1 MPRKTSHSPLSVL
14 FITPE
19 IHPLIKTGGLGD
31 VSSSLPSALRQLGV
45 DVRVLIPGYPQ
56 VMSGLKNKRRLVDL
70 GPLAHFPPAA
80 LLSARLQVGDS
91 GEIPVIIL
99 DCPGLYQREGGPY
112 MDPSGHEW
120 PDNALRFG
128 LLSKVGAIL
137 SSDASPLKWRPQVA
151 HCNDWQS
158 GLTPAYLNAHRGK
171 RSATLMEIHNLAFQG
186 VFPPGSVAQL
196 GLPADSFNI
205 NGLEYYGQMS
215 FLKAGLY
222 YSDHIV
228 SVSPTYAREIQT
240 SELGFG
246 LQGLLSGRRNQISG
260 IVNGIDTLEWDP
272 SSDPHLSRHYSL
284 SKISNKSANKR
295 SLQQSLGLT
304 VDPDILLFGMVSRIA
319 HQKGSDLLLQVAP
332 HLTRIPAQLV
342 ILGSGEPAL
351 ESQLMQL
358 AKNYPGK
365 ISVSIGF
372 DESLSHLIEA
382 GSDCFLMPSRF
393 EPCGLN
399 QLYSQRYG
407 TPPLVHATGGL
418 IDTVVDCIPSTL
430 SDGTASGF
438 LFQLMNPNNFLAG
451 IRRVSTLYR
460 DKPAW
465 RRLQKN
471 CMSKDLSWRVSA
483 ESYSE
488 IYRSLASGLPV
499 SQTVA

>member
-1 MPRKTSHSPLSVL
+1 
-14 FITPE
+14 
-19 IHPLIKTGGLGD
+19 
-31 VSSSLPSALRQLGV
+31 
-45 DVRVLIPGYPQ
+45 
-56 VMSGLKNKRRLVDL
+56 
-70 GPLAHFPPAA
+70 
-80 LLSARLQVGDS
+80 
-91 GEIPVIIL
+91 
-99 DCPGLYQREGGPY
+99 
-112 MDPSGHEW
+112 
-120 PDNALRFG
+120 
-128 LLSKVGAIL
+128 
-137 SSDASPLKWRPQVA
+137 
-151 HCNDWQS
+151 
-158 GLTPAYLNAHRGK
+158 
-171 RSATLMEIHNLAFQG
+171 MEIHNLAFQG

-272 SSDPHLSRHYSL
+272 SIDPHLSKHYSL
-284 SKISNKSANKR
+284 SKINNKSANKR

-332 HLTRIPAQLV
+332 HLTRIPAQLI

-358 AKNYPGK
+358 ARNYPGK

-407 TPPLVHATGGL
+407 TPPLAHATGGL

-438 LFQLMNPNNFLAG
+438 LFQTMNPNNFLAG

-483 ESYSE
+483 ESYLE

>member
-1 MPRKTSHSPLSVL
+1 
-14 FITPE
+14 
-19 IHPLIKTGGLGD
+19 
-31 VSSSLPSALRQLGV
+31 
-45 DVRVLIPGYPQ
+45 
-56 VMSGLKNKRRLVDL
+56 
-70 GPLAHFPPAA
+70 
-80 LLSARLQVGDS
+80 
-91 GEIPVIIL
+91 
-99 DCPGLYQREGGPY
+99 
-112 MDPSGHEW
+112 
-120 PDNALRFG
+120 
-128 LLSKVGAIL
+128 
-137 SSDASPLKWRPQVA
+137 
-151 HCNDWQS
+151 
-158 GLTPAYLNAHRGK
+158 
-171 RSATLMEIHNLAFQG
+171 
-186 VFPPGSVAQL
+186 
-196 GLPADSFNI
+196 
-205 NGLEYYGQMS
+205 
-215 FLKAGLY
+215 
-222 YSDHIV
+222 
-228 SVSPTYAREIQT
+228 
-240 SELGFG
+240 LGFG

-272 SSDPHLSRHYSL
+272 SSDPHLNRHYSL
-284 SKISNKSANKR
+284 SKINNKSANKR

-438 LFQLMNPNNFLAG
+438 LFQSMNPNNFLAG

-483 ESYSE
+483 ESYLE